1 MGDIFTPA
9 AALHISE
16 RRYYIYFLLLLGV
29 NILTTIKII
38 ILPCPQYLIVTG
50 GYRYMSRVDT
60 TEIYSYKDNVWTEAG
75 KLPARMSEMRAATF
89 NNRVLLFGN

>member
-50 GYRYMSRVDT
+50 GYRVDT
-60 TEIYSYKDNVWTEAG
+60 TEIYSYKNNVWTEAG
-75 KLPARMSEMRAATF
+75 KLPARMSEMRAATI
-89 NNRVLLFGN
+89 NNRVLLFSN